1 MKILRIQKIK
11 KEFSNLAIISCDVLG
26 TKDNIKLNAG
36 FFSLI
41 IILGIFIIIFIIFCS
56 KGYTLLKNKMDE
68 VIYKKFKSNKK
79 NNKLKKSLFI
89 NNKNKKIQNNKKNVK
104 IKGKNKNKLNT
115 KIFTSGTKF

>member
-1 MKILRIQKIK
+1 
-11 KEFSNLAIISCDVLG
+11 
-26 TKDNIKLNAG
+26 
-36 FFSLI
+36 
-41 IILGIFIIIFIIFCS
+41 
-56 KGYTLLKNKMDE
+56 MDE

-79 NNKLKKSLFI
+79 NNKLKKSLLI